1 MQYEIN
7 DLKNHIMWINRN
19 FSDLREKFKI
29 VSNENEKL
37 QIENETLTYKLK
49 ASERENNNYKQKID
63 ESLQGKRNLKEEL
76 TQNLQKAHE
85 ELQIKNQLISNLE
98 QEVTILRASF
108 ANHEEASRRSVAQ
121 ILAENAITCAKFQK
135 TIEYFESEQ
144 KNSLEQVQN
153 LEAKNSKTELKWA
166 TKNKIQEEELVSLRG
181 EVLSLKGEL
190 DELKEEM
197 KVKDERMTEMESQ
210 LHEKV
215 KMENLW
221 ATKIKVK
228 HEELVLS
235 EERSNMKDEEVALL
249 LNRIQMKDKKLEE
262 LNGDNTNMEEQ
273 MNALRLQVKDFDN
286 RIEDFEQ
293 QISTKNDELSDIT
306 NKLTV
311 KEDEFRRNAIKSD
324 KSNNKLFNETAKARE
339 FLQRTLEFLNH
350 LKTYIKRKEN
360 NMFSFRKKLNP
371 ESTKRI
377 LSQMESCLDSS
388 VAALGSVVDMQGSI
402 TLEMQS
408 YSEAMGWLPEDVDS
422 CLEKQSRNL
431 DIAS

>member
-7 DLKNHIMWINRN
+7 DLKNHILWINRN
-19 FSDLREKFKI
+19 FFDLREKFKI

-37 QIENETLTYKLK
+37 QTENETLTYKLK

-153 LEAKNSKTELKWA
+153 LEAKNSKTELRWA

-181 EVLSLKGEL
+181 EVLSLKGEV
-190 DELKEEM
+190 DELKGEM
-197 KVKDERMTEMESQ
+197 KVKDERITEMESQ
-210 LHEKV
+210 LHEKIR
-215 KMENLW
+215 MENLW
-221 ATKIKVK
+221 ATKIKTK
-228 HEELVLS
+228 HEELVIL

-249 LNRIQMKDKKLEE
+249 LNCIQMKDKKLEE
-262 LNGDNTNMEEQ
+262 LNGDNADMEEQ
-273 MNALRLQVKDFDN
+273 MNALRVQV
-286 RIEDFEQ
+286 EDFEQ
-293 QISTKNDELSDIT
+293 QISTKNDQLADIT
-306 NKLTV
+306 KKLTV
-311 KEDEFRRNAIKSD
+311 KGDEFRRNAIKSD
-324 KSNNKLFNETAKARE
+324 KSNNNLFNETAKAKE
-339 FLQRTLEFLNH
+339 FLQRALEFLNQ
-350 LKTYIKRKEN
+350 LKTYVKRKEN
-360 NMFSFRKKLNP
+360 NMFPFRRKLNP
-371 ESTKRI
+371 ESTKQMM
-377 LSQMESCLDSS
+377 SGMESSLKSF
-388 VAALGSVVDMQGSI
+388 VAALSSAADMQSSI
-402 TLEMQS
+402 KFEMQS
-408 YSEAMGWLPEDVDS
+408 CLEAMGWLPEDVNF
-422 CLEKQSRNL
+422 CLESNSRNL